1 MGKNKAA
8 GPDGMPIEFYQS
20 CWEIVKEDIMAMFND
35 FYLGTK
41 LWRNYSSSK
50 SQGCCKKINNLGPF
64 AFLTAYTNGIPR
76 PGLEP
81 RSLLMAG

>member
-35 FYLGTK
+35 FYLGT
-41 LWRNYSSSK
+41 LELNYGVITLLPKVKDAAKK
-50 SQGCCKKINNLGPF
+50 STI
-64 AFLTAYTNGIPR
+64 
-76 PGLEP
+76 
-81 RSLLMAG
+81 